1 MTAEE
6 WGWAALQR
14 HGGAAGEA
22 GGQTEAVERQAEA
35 VSGASESSK
44 SEAALAKSSLKK
56 QFKGI
61 FQNVSKVDYDLGA
74 ALG

>member
-1 MTAEE
+1 MRSCSPIFDAFDESMLFGTA
-6 WGWAALQR
+6 
-14 HGGAAGEA
+14 
-22 GGQTEAVERQAEA
+22 
-35 VSGASESSK
+35 SGASMASPFESSATESSK

-61 FQNVSKVDYDLGA
+61 FQNVSKVDYVLGA